1 MKKKTYQNTT
11 LDVVL
16 QHLEELPEGTCLNG
30 IISIDETAKA
40 FRFEESCRKG
50 RAPRNPKLYDGDF
63 ISMVRMQNG
72 KYQCHLKTFNPTPD
86 MDRQAMAFK
95 VYNELIQALQIF
107 D

>member
-1 MKKKTYQNTT
+1 MKRKTYPNTT
-11 LDVVL
+11 LNVVL
-16 QHLEELPEGTCLNG
+16 QHLEELPLGTCLNG
-30 IISIDETAKA
+30 IISIDEKAQA

-50 RAPRNPKLYDGDF
+50 RGPRNPKLYDGEY

-86 MDRQAMAFK
+86 MNRQAMAFK
-95 VYNELIQALQIF
+95 VYSELMQALQIF

>member
-16 QHLEELPEGTCLNG
+16 QHLEEVPEGVCLNG
-30 IISIDETAKA
+30 IISINESTQT
-40 FRFEESCRKG
+40 FRFEESIRKG

-72 KYQCHLKTFNPTPD
+72 RYQCHLKTFNPTPAMNRQD
-86 MDRQAMAFK
+86 MAYR
-95 VYNELIQALQIF
+95 VYNELIQAFHIF